1 MTNFYLLF
9 YNLPIN
15 IPIKEQ
21 IALKLNEFVNYRII
35 SSRNR
40 NNEKYHVGFMHYEY
54 FMYDN
59 QF

>member
-40 NNEKYHVGFMHYEY
+40 NNEKYHVGFKVA
-54 FMYDN
+54 F
-59 QF
+59 